1 MAAQKGAGPGS
12 AHVDHPSGSVIF
24 RDQCLSDSGEAH
36 FAPGVALFGH
46 ACSGGGVVLRPGRVS
61 RIKCG
66 HGQDSGAHCNE
77 FCQHVPESASRAEPT
92 CHGSWA
98 PQDVGVYLERDTREY
113 RSNPGWGKYNVRDRR
128 NRFEPWN
135 VITHDRRP
143 VPAVSEACPPCTL
156 ATSTHSPSPS
166 YTYMPTYGWQEFI
179 IDGTHWAQ
187 NLPWSIEAFISS
199 RNGASQAAHE
209 KFLAAYSI
217 TAEDVPLLTMTPKL
231 DTPFAE
237 GVSYGQLGDP
247 TRLSRG
253 FG

>member
-1 MAAQKGAGPGS
+1 
-12 AHVDHPSGSVIF
+12 
-24 RDQCLSDSGEAH
+24 
-36 FAPGVALFGH
+36 
-46 ACSGGGVVLRPGRVS
+46 
-61 RIKCG
+61 
-66 HGQDSGAHCNE
+66 
-77 FCQHVPESASRAEPT
+77 
-92 CHGSWA
+92 
-98 PQDVGVYLERDTREY
+98 
-113 RSNPGWGKYNVRDRR
+113 
-128 NRFEPWN
+128 
-135 VITHDRRP
+135 
-143 VPAVSEACPPCTL
+143 
-156 ATSTHSPSPS
+156 
-166 YTYMPTYGWQEFI
+166 MPTYGWQEFI